1 MVGHPLL
8 SLFWGCV
15 ERGMREKM
23 YEGLGAFE
31 HVNFMEPIKAAKP
44 IKDSEAASHE
54 LTGSLNPGSC

>member
-1 MVGHPLL
+1 
-8 SLFWGCV
+8 
-15 ERGMREKM
+15 MREKM
-23 YEGLGAFE
+23 YEGLCAFE